1 VTGKGGKHFGMK
13 VFKWISALHSK
24 NVSRL
29 ETHETF
35 TERKRQGQNTGKP
48 AAYTFALQSAELGAC
63 SQKSMQEGGN
73 TEKLIKIEKD
83 GKLVRQCTTGVFTDA
98 QSKGMA
104 WKNLQTFQSS
114 C

>member
-1 VTGKGGKHFGMK
+1 LLYNQQERAIANNRRENEHMK
-13 VFKWISALHSK
+13 REREIWHSD
-24 NVSRL
+24 
-29 ETHETF
+29 TITI
-35 TERKRQGQNTGKP
+35 
-48 AAYTFALQSAELGAC
+48 GAC

-98 QSKGMA
+98 PSKGMA
-104 WKNLQTFQSS
+104 WENLQTFQSS